1 VGSAVGL
8 GHPESGQELRH
19 GLRSQ
24 GCTAVAV
31 DRQLIGVDA
40 FVDERLANLVMV
52 DIENVL
58 PPLADRVGFP
68 VPGDMRV

>member
-1 VGSAVGL
+1 VGL
-8 GHPESGQELRH
+8 GHAKSGQELRH
-19 GLRSQ
+19 GLGSH
-24 GCTAVAV
+24 GWATVAV

-40 FVDERLANLVMV
+40 FLDERLANLVME

-58 PPLADRVGFP
+58 PLLADRVGFP